1 MYTPVAA
8 VTRPVA
14 TPISGD
20 SHGSSD
26 GGRKNS
32 TEVRPSTP

>member
-8 VTRPVA
+8 VTSPVA

-20 SHGSSD
+20 SQGSSRA
-26 GGRKNS
+26 GRKNS